1 MGEFSV
7 TSQFAEVLYDT
18 YPSFV
23 PTQALYLDLEGRQNG
38 SEDILSLYWP
48 RKSGADRFS
57 WLRRTPDARLRL
69 ERFLTHLQEIDASN
83 AKWVVVYSAGG
94 EEPEERQ
101 RLIDLF
107 ENDPLPNWDWINL
120 HFAVQKCQPIKAS
133 IRTNRNVWH
142 CRDRSRVR
150 YSLEA
155 LEWEFG
161 INRPNSIRSHSNCY
175 KDADGEPGEM
185 EVLSLVQASIDGLTS
200 EQENLTLRRYCEA
213 DVKNMFEIANTS
225 ERMIFSQKER
235 RSRRRFHS
243 LISLDRS
250 NQ

>member
-1 MGEFSV
+1 MDELNVRNLFSA
-7 TSQFAEVLYDT
+7 TLFDT

-38 SEDILSLYWP
+38 SEDVLSLYWP
-48 RKSGADRFS
+48 RKSSSDRFS
-57 WLRRTPDARLRL
+57 WLKRTLDVGLCL
-69 ERFLTHLQEIDASN
+69 ERFLDHLQSIDAGN

-107 ENDPLPNWDWINL
+107 GEDPVPNLDWINL
-120 HFAVQKCQPIKAS
+120 HFAVQKCQPMKAS
-133 IRTNRNVWH
+133 IRSNRNVWH

-175 KDADGEPGEM
+175 KDADGAPGEM
-185 EVLSLVQASIDGLTS
+185 EVLSLVQKSIDGLAS
-200 EQENLTLRRYCEA
+200 EQEDLTLRQYCEA
-213 DVKNMFEIANTS
+213 DVKNMFGISNTS
-225 ERMIFSQKER
+225 EQTIFSRDER
-235 RSRRRFHS
+235 RSRRRS
-243 LISLDRS
+243 G
-250 NQ
+250 